1 MNTILG
7 RVVLGVGIAMLA
19 SSAIMAQD
27 VPEVTVQAKRLLSTK
42 VTEHMEGGIPI
53 QDISVS
59 YGVRTSDLDLAT
71 HSAALVLEQRVKDA
85 AKLACKEIFRQYPG
99 ATPGMSEC
107 VKTAAENAM
116 PQVNRLVASAEK
128 AHSRG

>member
-7 RVVLGVGIAMLA
+7 RVVLGASIAMLA
-19 SSAIMAQD
+19 SSAVVAQD
-27 VPEVTVQAKRLLSTK
+27 VPEVTVEAKRLLSTK
-42 VTEHMEGGIPI
+42 VTQHIEGGVPI

-85 AKLACKEIFRQYPG
+85 AKLACKEIYRQFPE
-99 ATPGMSEC
+99 ATPSASEC
-107 VKTAAENAM
+107 AKTAAEKAM